1 MCNDEDEDPINYIAQ
16 AVLEAIN
23 SYRSK
28 HQLKNLTLASVPST
42 QIAQNYACKQIQTA
56 SDLSGVSVKNSAL
69 GSNESLG
76 IDGCPLSANDI
87 YCYTWSQN
95 SRSF

>member
-1 MCNDEDEDPINYIAQ
+1 MCNDEDEYPINYIAQ
-16 AVLEAIN
+16 AVLNAIN

-28 HQLKNLTLASVPST
+28 LQLKNLTLASVAPT
-42 QIAQNYACKQIQTA
+42 QIAQNYACKLIQTA
-56 SDLSGVSVKNSAL
+56 SDVTGVSVKNSAL
-69 GSNESLG
+69 GSSESLG
-76 IDGCPLSANDI
+76 IDGCPFSANDI